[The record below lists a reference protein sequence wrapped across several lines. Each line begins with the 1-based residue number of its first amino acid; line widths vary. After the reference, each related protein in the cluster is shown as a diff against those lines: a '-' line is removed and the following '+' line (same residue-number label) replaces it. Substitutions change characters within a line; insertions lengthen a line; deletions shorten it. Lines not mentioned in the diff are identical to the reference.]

1 MDNVCVLAIVFVV
14 IVFLLLFFVT
24 YKGRFEFFEVGKNN
38 DYRLLYYTDD
48 ADFFLPRVHSLH
60 KLHETHASEFP
71 KEFLEK
77 YYALHFETCEA
88 LYKNRKSSLPFPASC
103 VENLYMAW
111 ASLDKK
117 YKTRERVVVWYPR
130 DRVER
135 FNFPVIVKSRIMA
148 TIKSTGTNGDNGK
161 DSGKDSGKDT
171 EGHGS
176 ILMKLNSVRHYDR
189 MEAVVKKRPK
199 EPLFRDKIPQVVWRG
214 APTGYGFGN
223 NIPFRSVSRETLLK
237 KHAGSLSPFIN
248 VGLVIKKAVHETW
261 KKYQKEEMSLD
272 QLLKYKYL
280 LSVEGNDV
288 ATNLKWVLA
297 SNSLVVMPEPQV
309 SSWFMEDALRPY
321 VHYLP
326 VRDDFSDLEKQ
337 IEWAEK
343 HRKKCEKM
351 IVNAHRYIAPFL
363 DETKEQTL
371 QAAVLKYYLD
381 HFQWIV

>member
-1 MDNVCVLAIVFVV
+1 MDNVCLLAIVFVV
-14 IVFLLLFFVT
+14 IVFILLFFVT
-24 YKGRFEFFEVGKNN
+24 TKGRSEFFEVGKNN
-38 DYRLLYYTDD
+38 EYRLLYYTDD

-88 LYKNRKSSLPFPASC
+88 LFKNRTKSLPFPASY
-103 VENLYMAW
+103 VENLYAAW

-148 TIKSTGTNGDNGK
+148 TMESTVTGGDA
-161 DSGKDSGKDT
+161 D
-171 EGHGS
+171 GHGS
-176 ILMKLNSVRHYDR
+176 ILMKLNSIRHYDR

-199 EPLFRDKIPQVVWRG
+199 EPLFRDKIPQLVWRG

-223 NIPFRSVSRETLLK
+223 NIPFRTVSRETLLK
-237 KHAGSLSPFIN
+237 KHVGSLSPFIN
-248 VGLVIKKAVHETW
+248 VGLVVKKPAHETW
-261 KKYQKEEMSLD
+261 KKYHKEEMSLD
-272 QLLKYKYL
+272 ELLKYKYL

-309 SSWFMEDALRPY
+309 SSWLMEDALRPY

-326 VRDDFSDLEKQ
+326 VRDDFSNLEKQ
-337 IEWAEK
+337 IEWAE
-343 HRKKCEKM
+343 RNPKKCEKM
-351 IVNAHRYIAPFL
+351 IVNAHRYVEPFL

-371 QAAVLKYYLD
+371 QTAVLKYYLD
-381 HFQWIV
+381 NFQWIA